1 VTART
6 DTRPWAA
13 YRPGAGPPRDE
24 AIDPQGAWRPH
35 VAAALA
41 GIDRPD
47 LRALSEAIADDVRRA
62 GLRFPIDGG
71 TEAFLVDPIPRVLT
85 AQEWATIEAGVAQR
99 GRALDAF
106 VADVHGPQSAVAD
119 GVIPERVIATAEHHE
134 PAAGRYAPPAG
145 VWVALAGLDLVQAP
159 DGSFQVLEDNTR
171 TPSGIA
177 YTLAARALIQDVLGV
192 DDEALPARSLD
203 GTLALV
209 GATLAAAAPPD
220 RGVDTGAAHLV
231 VLTDGPTSPAYWE
244 HRTLAVHLDAP
255 LVTSEDLD
263 LDGDRLVLR
272 DAPQRPIDVV
282 YRRTDDS
289 ALDAPGHRP
298 LLTAL
303 AAGTVGVVN
312 AFGTGVADDKLAHA
326 YVEDLIRH
334 FLGEEPVLRSVPT
347 FDLARPDHLE
357 QALDRL
363 DELVVK
369 PRGGS
374 GGAGV
379 VIGPHA
385 DRATIDA
392 TRAEVRAAPE
402 LYVAQELVELS
413 THPTVIDGA
422 LAPRRVDLRPFAL
435 TTPDATRVL
444 PGGLSRVALKEGS
457 MVVNSSQDGGAKD
470 TWVLR

>member
-106 VADVHGPQSAVAD
+106 VADVHGPGSAVAD

-177 YTLAARALIQDVLGV
+177 YALAARALIQDVLGV

-220 RGVDTGAAHLV
+220 RSVDAGAAHLV

-289 ALDAPGHRP
+289 ALDAPGHRL

-326 YVEDLIRH
+326 YIEDLIRH

-347 FDLARPDHLE
+347 FDLVRPDHLE